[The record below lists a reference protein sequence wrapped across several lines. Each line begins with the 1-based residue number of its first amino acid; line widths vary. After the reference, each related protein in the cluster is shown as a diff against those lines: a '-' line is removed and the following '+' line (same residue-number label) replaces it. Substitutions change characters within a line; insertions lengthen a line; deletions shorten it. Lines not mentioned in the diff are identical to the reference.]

1 MELITGQ
8 QPLPEYLAGGVAA
21 LGNFD
26 GFHPGHQAVVRRA
39 GELAAACGGPLLVI
53 TFDPHP
59 ARFFRPEEP
68 PFQLTSIAERAR
80 LLEAFGVDALVVLPF
95 DAALAAL
102 SPEDFFQTVLVDR
115 LRLKG
120 VTSGYDF
127 TFGKAR
133 AGTTE
138 TLQALAAANGMV
150 SAVVAPVRTDGDEVV
165 SSTLIRKKLA
175 EGDVA
180 VASRLLGRWW
190 AIEGVVEGGDQRGR
204 TINFPT
210 ANVTLGDYSRPRF
223 GVYAIRMVLP
233 DGRVVEGVANIGIRP
248 TFTPPRELLEAHL
261 FDFSGDLYGQNV
273 RVELVEFIR
282 PEMRFDGLD
291 ALRSQISIDCA
302 TALKIL
308 RQPGYGYS
316 RFKPPRPVA
325 KTQA

>member
-8 QPLPEYLAGGVAA
+8 QPLPEHLAGGVAA

-26 GFHPGHQAVVRRA
+26 GFHPGHQAVVRQA
-39 GELAAACGGPLLVI
+39 GALAEACGGPLLVI

-59 ARFFRPEEP
+59 ARFFRPDEP

-102 SPEDFFQTVLVDR
+102 SPEEFFQHVLIDR
-115 LRLKG
+115 LHLKG

-133 AGTTE
+133 SGTTE
-138 TLQALAAANGMV
+138 TLRQLAAANGME
-150 SAVVAPVRTDGDEVV
+150 SAVVAPVRTESDEIV
-165 SSTLIRKKLA
+165 SSTLIRAKLA
-175 EGDVA
+175 EGEVGA
-180 VASRLLGRWW
+180 AARLLGRWW
-190 AIEGVVEGGDQRGR
+190 AIEGTVEGGDQRGR

-210 ANVTLGDYSRPRF
+210 ANISLGDYTRPRY

-261 FDFSGDLYGQNV
+261 FDFSGDLYGVDV
-273 RVELVEFIR
+273 RVELIEFIR

-291 ALRSQISIDCA
+291 ALRTQISIDCA
-302 TALKIL
+302 IALKIL
-308 RQPGYGYS
+308 RQPGYGHNQ
-316 RFKPPRPVA
+316 FKPPRPLA
-325 KTQA
+325 RAQA

>member
-8 QPLPEYLAGGVAA
+8 QPLPEHLAGGVAA

-68 PFQLTSIAERAR
+68 SFHLSSIAERAR

-102 SPEDFFQTVLVDR
+102 SPEDFFQTVLVER

-127 TFGKAR
+127 TFGKGR

-138 TLQALAAANGMV
+138 TLAALAAANGMQ
-150 SAVVAPVRTDGDEVV
+150 SAVVAPVLTEGDEAV
-165 SSTLIRKKLA
+165 SSTLVRKKLA
-175 EGDVA
+175 EGNVSA
-180 VASRLLGRWW
+180 AARLLGRWW
-190 AIEGVVEGGDQRGR
+190 GIEGVVEGGDQRGR

-210 ANVTLGDYSRPRF
+210 ANVTLGDYARPRY
-223 GVYAIRMVLP
+223 GVYAIRMILP
-233 DGRVVEGVANIGIRP
+233 EGRVVEGVANIGIRP
-248 TFTPPRELLEAHL
+248 TFDPPRELLEAHL
-261 FDFSGDLYGQNV
+261 FDFSGDLYGQTV
-273 RVELVEFIR
+273 RVELIEFIR
-282 PEMRFDGLD
+282 PEMRFAGLE
-291 ALRSQISIDCA
+291 ALRTQISVDCA
-302 TALKIL
+302 MALKIL
-308 RQPGYGYS
+308 RQPGYGHNQ
-316 RFKPPRPVA
+316 FKPPRSISRA
-325 KTQA
+325 SA

>member
-138 TLQALAAANGMV
+138 TLQALAAANGMQ

-165 SSTLIRKKLA
+165 SSTLIRTKLA

-180 VASRLLGRWW
+180 AASRLLGRWW

-210 ANVTLGDYSRPRF
+210 ANITLGDYSRPRY

-282 PEMRFDGLD
+282 PEMRFEGLD

-308 RQPGYGYS
+308 RQPGYGYN

-325 KTQA
+325 KTPA